1 MEHFLF
7 CGPGQL
13 RDALHARDAA
23 QFTDHVASQV
33 VAVCRFLILS
43 SICFIITFQ
52 SPILLEQGLLDLTDT
67 SDGATN
73 TDLSTCSVI
82 A

>member
-1 MEHFLF
+1 MF

-23 QFTDHVASQV
+23 QFANHVASQV
-33 VAVCRFLILS
+33 VAVCRLFFLT

-52 SPILLEQGLLDLTDT
+52 SPILLKQGFLDLTDT

-73 TDLSTCSVI
+73 TDLSSSSVI